1 MKKSYKQIL
10 IKSKTWPIVKLAINK
25 KKFLNDVSES
35 SIKNILKKLSN
46 KNLFEELETTVY
58 KEKLRIKKN
67 PWRAD
72 PPDEEDFWKKIQSEL
87 IDFEQIP
94 SDLKIEKEKEILE
107 KIVTR
112 YANEISSN
120 FKSTHYKFAR
130 RLIVTFFARLLNTA
144 RLRNPFG
151 NLDLDSKINILGK
164 KNQLR
169 ELAKIGTIVMVP
181 THFSHLDSALI
192 GWAISYLGLPPFMYG
207 AGMVL
212 FNMSIFS
219 YFMDSLGAYK
229 VDRRKK
235 HLIYLETLKT
245 YSRESL
251 VKGCHS
257 LFYPGGTRSRS
268 GSINEN
274 LKLGLLSS
282 AFEAQKIIDKK
293 KSSSK
298 KIFIVPITFNYQ
310 FVLEAPALI
319 NQYLVSKGQ
328 EKFYLDN
335 LGYSNSYKIFKF
347 LIKFFTKGSNISLSI
362 GNPLDV
368 YGNYVNKH
376 GDSIDSNNKKII
388 SKISINKDIKDSLKD
403 LSSKIY
409 NEFHKGTQVFP
420 SNIIAFTLFE
430 TICKKFKKLDFF
442 TILRLSQEDLFIDIK
457 KFKKSYKMMINE
469 ILILNSKNK
478 IKIFNDLKNDIDIQ
492 IESGLEN
499 LGMYHAEKPVF
510 IKNDKIHVRNM
521 KLLYYYRNRLK
532 GFGFRKIIKKLNY
545 ICLIALIL

>member
-87 IDFEQIP
+87 INFEQIP

-532 GFGFRKIIKKLNY
+532 GFGFRKIIK
-545 ICLIALIL
+545 

>member
-1 MKKSYKQIL
+1 LKKIYKQIL
-10 IKSKTWPIVKLAINK
+10 IKPKNWPIVKLANNK
-25 KKFLNDVSES
+25 KDFLSDVSKK
-35 SIKNILKKLSN
+35 SIKNIIKKLNN
-46 KNLFEELETTVY
+46 KNLFEEIETTVY
-58 KEKLRIKKN
+58 REKLRIKKN

-72 PPDEEDFWKKIQSEL
+72 PPDDEDFWKKIKSNL
-87 IDFEQIP
+87 IDLEQIP
-94 SDLKIEKEKEILE
+94 SNLKKEKEKEILE
-107 KIVTR
+107 KIVIR

-151 NLDLDSKINILGK
+151 NLGLDSKINILGK
-164 KNQLR
+164 KKQLR
-169 ELAKIGTIVMVP
+169 ELAKVGTIIMVP
-181 THFSHLDSALI
+181 THFTHLDSALI

-251 VKGCHS
+251 VRGCHS

-268 GSINEN
+268 GSINQN
-274 LKLGLLSS
+274 LKLGLLST
-282 AFEAQKIIDKK
+282 AFEAQKIIDQKK
-293 KSSSK
+293 ISSK
-298 KIFIVPITFNYQ
+298 KIFIVPVTFNYQ

-319 NQYLVSKGQ
+319 NQYLISKGQ
-328 EKFYLDN
+328 EKFYLEN

-368 YGNYVNKH
+368 YGNYVNKN
-376 GDSIDSNNKKII
+376 GDSVDSKNKKINNKKLLD
-388 SKISINKDIKDSLKD
+388 KEMKNSLRD
-403 LSSKIY
+403 LSSKIHD
-409 NEFHKGTQVFP
+409 EFHKGTQVFP

-430 TICKKFKKLDFF
+430 KICKKFKKLDFF
-442 TILRLSQEDLFIDIK
+442 TILRLSQEDLFIDVK
-457 KFKKSYKMMINE
+457 QFKISYKR
-469 ILILNSKNK
+469 ILDQILTLNSKNK
-478 IKIFNDLKNDIDIQ
+478 IKIINDLKNDIENQ
-492 IESGLEN
+492 IKSGLEN

-532 GFGFRKIIKKLNY
+532 GFGLKKIIK
-545 ICLIALIL
+545 

>member
-1 MKKSYKQIL
+1 M
-10 IKSKTWPIVKLAINK
+10 KSKTWPIVKLARNK
-25 KKFLNDVSES
+25 KKFLNNVSEN
-35 SIKNILKKLSN
+35 SIKKILEKLSN

-58 KEKLRIKKN
+58 REKLRIKKN

-72 PPDEEDFWKKIQSEL
+72 PPDEGDFWKKIQSKL
-87 IDFEQIP
+87 IDLEQIP
-94 SDLKIEKEKEILE
+94 SDLKKEKEEEILK

-169 ELAKIGTIVMVP
+169 DLAKIGTIVMVP

-251 VKGCHS
+251 VRGCHS

-268 GSINEN
+268 GSINQN

-282 AFEAQKIIDKK
+282 AFEAQKIIDEKK
-293 KSSSK
+293 LSSK

-319 NQYLVSKGQ
+319 NQHLISKGQ

-368 YGNYVNKH
+368 YGNYVNKY
-376 GDSIDSNNKKII
+376 GDSLDSNNKKIDN
-388 SKISINKDIKDSLKD
+388 KISINKDIKGSLRD
-403 LSSKIY
+403 LSSKIH

-430 TICKKFKKLDFF
+430 KICKKFKKLDFF

-457 KFKKSYKMMINE
+457 KFKISYKMMVNE

-478 IKIFNDLKNDIDIQ
+478 IKIFNDLKNNIDIQ
-492 IESGLEN
+492 IKSGLEN

-532 GFGFRKIIKKLNY
+532 GFGFRKIIK
-545 ICLIALIL
+545 

>member
-298 KIFIVPITFNYQ
+298 KIFIIPITFNYQ

-457 KFKKSYKMMINE
+457 NFKKSYKMMINE

-532 GFGFRKIIKKLNY
+532 GFGFRKIIK
-545 ICLIALIL
+545 

>member
-1 MKKSYKQIL
+1 LKKSYKQIL
-10 IKSKTWPIVKLAINK
+10 IKPKTWPIVKLANNK
-25 KKFLNDVSES
+25 KDFLSDVSNN
-35 SIKNILKKLSN
+35 SIKKILKKLNN
-46 KNLFEELETTVY
+46 KSLFEEIETTVY
-58 KEKLRIKKN
+58 REKLRIKKN

-72 PPDEEDFWKKIQSEL
+72 PPDEEDFWKKIQSNL
-87 IDFEQIP
+87 IDLEQVP
-94 SDLKIEKEKEILE
+94 SNLKKEKEKEILE
-107 KIVTR
+107 KIVIR

-151 NLDLDSKINILGK
+151 NLGLDSKINILGK
-164 KNQLR
+164 KKQLR
-169 ELAKIGTIVMVP
+169 ELAKVGTIIMVP
-181 THFSHLDSALI
+181 THFTHLDSALI

-251 VKGCHS
+251 VRGCHS

-268 GSINEN
+268 GSINQN
-274 LKLGLLSS
+274 LKLGLLST
-282 AFEAQKIIDKK
+282 AFEAQKIIDQKK
-293 KSSSK
+293 ISSK
-298 KIFIVPITFNYQ
+298 KIFIVPVTFNYQ

-319 NQYLVSKGQ
+319 NQYLISKGQ
-328 EKFYLDN
+328 EKFYLEN

-368 YGNYVNKH
+368 YGNYVNKN
-376 GDSIDSNNKKII
+376 GDSVDSKNKKINNKKLLD
-388 SKISINKDIKDSLKD
+388 KEMKNSLRD
-403 LSSKIY
+403 LSSKIHD
-409 NEFHKGTQVFP
+409 EFHKGTQVFP

-430 TICKKFKKLDFF
+430 KICKKFKKLDFF
-442 TILRLSQEDLFIDIK
+442 TILRLSQEDLFIDVK
-457 KFKKSYKMMINE
+457 QFKISYKR
-469 ILILNSKNK
+469 ILDQILTLNSKNK
-478 IKIFNDLKNDIDIQ
+478 IKIINDLKNDIENQ
-492 IESGLEN
+492 IKSGLEN

-510 IKNDKIHVRNM
+510 IINDKIHVRNM

-532 GFGFRKIIKKLNY
+532 GFGLKKIIK
-545 ICLIALIL
+545 

>member
-94 SDLKIEKEKEILE
+94 SDLKKEKEKEKEILE

-457 KFKKSYKMMINE
+457 KFKKSYIMMINE

-532 GFGFRKIIKKLNY
+532 GFGFRKIIK
-545 ICLIALIL
+545 

>member
-532 GFGFRKIIKKLNY
+532 GFGFRKIIK
-545 ICLIALIL
+545 

>member
-388 SKISINKDIKDSLKD
+388 SKVSINKDIKDSLKD

-532 GFGFRKIIKKLNY
+532 GFGFRKIIK
-545 ICLIALIL
+545 

>member
-58 KEKLRIKKN
+58 REKLRIKKN

-72 PPDEEDFWKKIQSEL
+72 PPDEGDFWKKIQSKL
-87 IDFEQIP
+87 INFEQIP

-532 GFGFRKIIKKLNY
+532 GFGFRKIIK
-545 ICLIALIL
+545 

>member
-94 SDLKIEKEKEILE
+94 SDLKKEKEKEILE

-457 KFKKSYKMMINE
+457 KFKISYKMMINE

-532 GFGFRKIIKKLNY
+532 GFGFRKIIK
-545 ICLIALIL
+545 

>member
-1 MKKSYKQIL
+1 LKKSYKQIL

-120 FKSTHYKFAR
+120 FRSTHYKFAR

-376 GDSIDSNNKKII
+376 GDSLDSNNKKIT
-388 SKISINKDIKDSLKD
+388 SKISINKDMKDSLKD

-532 GFGFRKIIKKLNY
+532 GFGFRKILK
-545 ICLIALIL
+545 

>member
-1 MKKSYKQIL
+1 LKKSYKQIL

-94 SDLKIEKEKEILE
+94 SDLKKEKEKEILE

-532 GFGFRKIIKKLNY
+532 GFGFRKIIK
-545 ICLIALIL
+545 

>member
-457 KFKKSYKMMINE
+457 KFKKSYKMMVNE

-478 IKIFNDLKNDIDIQ
+478 IKIFNDLKNNIDIQ
-492 IESGLEN
+492 IKSGLEN

-532 GFGFRKIIKKLNY
+532 GFGFRKIIK
-545 ICLIALIL
+545 

>member
-94 SDLKIEKEKEILE
+94 SDLKKEKEKEILE

-532 GFGFRKIIKKLNY
+532 GFGFRKIIK
-545 ICLIALIL
+545 

>member
-1 MKKSYKQIL
+1 MRKSYKQIL
-10 IKSKTWPIVKLAINK
+10 TKPKTWPIVKLANNK
-25 KKFLNDVSES
+25 KSFLNDVSKN
-35 SIKNILKKLSN
+35 SIKNILNKLNN

-58 KEKLRIKKN
+58 KEKLRIQKN

-72 PPDEEDFWKKIQSEL
+72 PPDEEDFWKKIQSSL
-87 IDFEQIP
+87 INVGSVP
-94 SDLKIEKEKEILE
+94 SNIKKEKEEEILK
-107 KIVTR
+107 KIVKR

-151 NLDLDSKINILGK
+151 NLDLDNKINILGK

-181 THFSHLDSALI
+181 THFTHLDSALI
-192 GWAISYLGLPPFMYG
+192 GWAISHLGLPPFMYG

-235 HLIYLETLKT
+235 NLLYLETLKT
-245 YSRESL
+245 YSTESL
-251 VKGCHS
+251 VRGCHS

-268 GSINEN
+268 GSINQN

-293 KSSSK
+293 KIKSK

-319 NQYLVSKGQ
+319 NQYLISKGQ
-328 EKFYLDN
+328 EKFYLEN

-362 GNPLDV
+362 GDPLDV
-368 YGNYVNKH
+368 YGNYVNKN
-376 GDSIDSNNKKII
+376 GDSIDSNHKKINNK
-388 SKISINKDIKDSLKD
+388 SLINKEIKNSLKD
-403 LSSKIY
+403 LSSRISK
-409 NEFHKGTQVFP
+409 EFHKGTQVFP

-430 TICKKFKKLDFF
+430 EICKKFKKLDFF
-442 TILRLSQEDLFIDIK
+442 TILRLSQEDLFIDLEKFKISYEKILNEIK
-457 KFKKSYKMMINE
+457 K
-469 ILILNSKNK
+469 LNSKNK
-478 IKIFNDLKNDIDIQ
+478 IKIFNDLKINIETQ
-492 IESGLEN
+492 IKSGLDN
-499 LGMYHAEKPVF
+499 LGMYHAEKPVI
-510 IKNDKIHVRNM
+510 IKNDKIHVQNM

-532 GFGFRKIIKKLNY
+532 GFGLKKIIK
-545 ICLIALIL
+545 

>member
-94 SDLKIEKEKEILE
+94 SDVKIEKEKEILE

-532 GFGFRKIIKKLNY
+532 GFGFRKIIK
-545 ICLIALIL
+545 

>member
-388 SKISINKDIKDSLKD
+388 SKISINKDMKDSLKD

-532 GFGFRKIIKKLNY
+532 GFGFRKIIK
-545 ICLIALIL
+545 

>member
-10 IKSKTWPIVKLAINK
+10 IKPKTWPIVKLANNK
-25 KKFLNDVSES
+25 KDFLSDVSNN
-35 SIKNILKKLSN
+35 SIKKILKKLNN
-46 KNLFEELETTVY
+46 KSLFEEIETTVY
-58 KEKLRIKKN
+58 REKLRIKKN

-72 PPDEEDFWKKIQSEL
+72 PPDEEDFWKKIQSNL
-87 IDFEQIP
+87 IDLEQVP
-94 SDLKIEKEKEILE
+94 SNLKKEKEKEILE
-107 KIVTR
+107 KIVIR

-151 NLDLDSKINILGK
+151 NLGLDSKINILGK
-164 KNQLR
+164 KKQLR
-169 ELAKIGTIVMVP
+169 ELAKVGTIIMVP
-181 THFSHLDSALI
+181 THFTHLDSALI

-251 VKGCHS
+251 VRGCHS

-268 GSINEN
+268 GSINQN
-274 LKLGLLSS
+274 LKLGLLST
-282 AFEAQKIIDKK
+282 AFEAQKIIDQKK
-293 KSSSK
+293 ISSK
-298 KIFIVPITFNYQ
+298 KIFIVPVTFNYQ

-319 NQYLVSKGQ
+319 NQYLISKGQ
-328 EKFYLDN
+328 EKFYLEN

-368 YGNYVNKH
+368 YGNYVNKN
-376 GDSIDSNNKKII
+376 GDSVDSKNKKINNKKLLD
-388 SKISINKDIKDSLKD
+388 KEMKNSLRD
-403 LSSKIY
+403 LSSKIHE
-409 NEFHKGTQVFP
+409 EFHKGTQVFP

-430 TICKKFKKLDFF
+430 KICKKFKKLDFF
-442 TILRLSQEDLFIDIK
+442 TILRLSQEDLFIDVK
-457 KFKKSYKMMINE
+457 QFKISYKR
-469 ILILNSKNK
+469 ILDQILTLNSKNK
-478 IKIFNDLKNDIDIQ
+478 IKIINDLKNDIENQ
-492 IESGLEN
+492 IKSGLEN

-532 GFGFRKIIKKLNY
+532 GFGLKKIIK
-545 ICLIALIL
+545 

>member
-1 MKKSYKQIL
+1 LKKSYKQIL

-532 GFGFRKIIKKLNY
+532 GFGFRKIIK
-545 ICLIALIL
+545 